1 MRQVLALAY
10 SKINFIPDTSI
21 PFQFFAKAYPL
32 VREIDMDD
40 IVFVAL
46 TEYLNELFWTGDK
59 ELWEGLRARG
69 YDKVVNFQEVKDIV
83 LF

>member
-1 MRQVLALAY
+1 
-10 SKINFIPDTSI
+10 
-21 PFQFFAKAYPL
+21 
-32 VREIDMDD
+32 MDD